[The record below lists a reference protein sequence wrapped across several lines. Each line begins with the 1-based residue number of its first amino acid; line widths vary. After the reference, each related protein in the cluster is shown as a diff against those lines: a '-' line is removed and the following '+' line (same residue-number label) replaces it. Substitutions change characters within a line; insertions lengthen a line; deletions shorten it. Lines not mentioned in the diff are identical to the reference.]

1 MKTVTAKELRV
12 LQLIKEEQNERG
24 HSDFL
29 SYDAKTKSVAGVV
42 SSLEKKGLVYNSYD
56 NWTKEDFKN
65 VDEKPFKMWCMTEDA
80 AKIVGRPQYWQILD

>member
-1 MKTVTAKELRV
+1 MIKVTSKELRV

-42 SSLEKKGLVYNSYD
+42 SSLEKKGLVYNSYG
-56 NWTKEDFKN
+56 NWSKEDFN
-65 VDEKPFKMWCMTEDA
+65 GEKPFKMWCMTEDA
-80 AKIVGRPQYWQILD
+80 VEVVGKPFLWE